1 MPRIAAARNR
11 WLPPLLV
18 LLLVFAALYLAGDGW
33 GGLYQY
39 HRNHDWNT
47 AKNMALAENLSPA
60 HNFLM
65 FFRQYPGPDGAP
77 VYEPYN
83 RFPVGGF
90 ALIKLAILPFGDDLS
105 ARLYAARMLML
116 LMFAAAAML
125 AYASLRR
132 ITASHCVAL
141 AATLLAFSSY
151 YLLYYSD
158 MVSNEV
164 TMDLFAVLL
173 VFHGITVYAQEKRFG
188 QLLLKTGLALLIGWH
203 VYALLLPFI
212 AIGLSGEI
220 IRAARGN
227 AFPDSSARL
236 RNIAAALRRSRY
248 LRLGMAAFLFGAAL
262 LSFNLANEYAALD
275 GETPLME
282 LPSIQSAIKRIGQN
296 AEYNESRAEYLNWDQ
311 FLPDQFR
318 RLGRMSLPFALTVY
332 LNGTGGL
339 RPQHP
344 AAPIRLPYGA
354 IGMAVTSACLLGL
367 LFLRRHRLPLAALAL
382 SGLVWGLGMRSNT
395 GLHLFESV
403 FYIGLT
409 LSLFTLI
416 LLWIKQWRGG
426 RLPAIIVAAALAIF
440 LLSAWQHG
448 RTEAA
453 DAMHPVFE
461 TGVTPPSPETRDAAM
476 SDFHEIR
483 RMTRGQRI
491 YLNIHEVGPF
501 VSPHFPRTAP
511 ILDYFLTGSVIQYS
525 QKSIPGCGPECAQ
538 HYDFV
543 ISSDRNLLPNPLT
556 PANRLVFLFDAD
568 GGGRVTAEYRST
580 LKTAISGG
588 YGEPFARSEFDVYTD
603 GGRLIYHKS
612 QCQPEDAAARFS
624 LHVTPANAAD
634 LPPDRQEY
642 GFNNLDF
649 DFIWLGAFLDSDCLV
664 IAKLPDYPIVRI
676 RTGQSL
682 QGGLPIWQVATNPAA
697 QAQMRAIETRLEN
710 STPAARGFFD
720 VHLDGDNVVYR
731 REPCVPADAE
741 ARFFLHAVPA
751 SGGDLPEDRR
761 QSGFINLDFD
771 FDRQGAIF
779 ANKCLAAV
787 PLPDYLVKSISTGQ
801 HLQGGQIWQSEITLT
816 PEMQMRR
823 IESSLEN
830 PAPAASGFF
839 DLYLDGNE
847 LIYRRAPCA
856 PADAAA
862 RFFLHLI
869 PVDGNDLPESRQQSG
884 FDNLDFDFAGRGAIS
899 AGKCLASAPLPDY
912 PIARI
917 RTGQHIAGQGQLWQ
931 ADFHPAQ

>member
-1 MPRIAAARNR
+1 M
-11 WLPPLLV
+11 
-18 LLLVFAALYLAGDGW
+18 LVFAALYLAGDGW

-47 AKNMALAENLSPA
+47 AKNMTLAENLSPA
-60 HNFLM
+60 HNYLM

-77 VYEPYN
+77 AYEPYN
-83 RFPVGGF
+83 RFPLGGF

-116 LMFAAAAML
+116 LLFAAAAAL
-125 AYASLRR
+125 AYLSLRR
-132 ITASHCVAL
+132 IAASRPIAL

-173 VFHGITVYAQEKRFG
+173 VFHGITVYTQEKRFG

-212 AIGLSGEI
+212 AIGLTGEI
-220 IRAARGN
+220 IRAARGD
-227 AFPDSSARL
+227 AFSDSAARI
-236 RNIAAALRRSRY
+236 RNIAAALISSRY

-262 LSFNLANEYAALD
+262 LSFNLANEYAALG
-275 GETPLME
+275 GETPLVE
-282 LPSIQSAIKRIGQN
+282 LPSVRSAIKRIGQN
-296 AEYNESRAEYLNWDQ
+296 AEYNESRAEYLNWDR
-311 FLPDQFR
+311 FLPDQFQR
-318 RLGRMSLPFALTVY
+318 IGRMSLPFALTVY

-344 AAPIRLPYGA
+344 AAPLPLPYAA
-354 IGMAVTSACLLGL
+354 IGMTAAAACLLGL
-367 LFLRRHRLPLAALAL
+367 LFLRRHRLPLAALVL

-395 GLHLFESV
+395 GLHIFEAV
-403 FYIGLT
+403 FYIGIT

-416 LLWIKQWRGG
+416 LLWIKRWRGG
-426 RLPAIIVAAALAIF
+426 RLPAVIAAAALAIF
-440 LLSAWQHG
+440 VLSAWQHG

-453 DAMHPVFE
+453 DAMVPAFGN
-461 TGVTPPSPETRDAAM
+461 GVTPPSPEIRDAAM
-476 SDFHEIR
+476 SDFQEIR
-483 RMTRGQRI
+483 RITRGQRV
-491 YLNIHEVGPF
+491 YVNSHEVGPF
-501 VSPHFPRTAP
+501 VSPHPAFTTS
-511 ILDYFLTGSVIQYS
+511 IINYFLTGSVIQYS
-525 QKSIPGCGPECAQ
+525 QKSIPGCGPECAR

-543 ISSDRNLLPNPLT
+543 ISSDRDLLPNLLT
-556 PANRLVFLFDAD
+556 PANRLAFLFDA
-568 GGGRVTAEYRST
+568 GGRVTAEYRAT
-580 LKTAISGG
+580 LETARSGG
-588 YGEPFARSEFDVYTD
+588 YGEPIARSEFDVYTD

-612 QCQPEDAAARFS
+612 QCQTQDTEARFS
-624 LHVTPANAAD
+624 LHVTPANADD

-649 DFIWLGAFLDSDCLV
+649 DFIWLGAFLDNDCLV
-664 IAKLPDYPIVRI
+664 IAPLPDYPIARI

-682 QGGLPIWQVATNPAA
+682 QGGIPIWQVETNPAA
-697 QAQMRAIETRLEN
+697 QAEMREIETRLGN
-710 STPAARGFFD
+710 SDPIAGGFFE

-731 REPCVPADAE
+731 REPCVPADAD

-779 ANKCLAAV
+779 AGKCLAAA
-787 PLPDYLVKSISTGQ
+787 PLPDYLIKSISTGQ
-801 HLQGGQIWQSEITLT
+801 HIQGGQIWQSEISLT

-823 IESSLEN
+823 IESGLEN
-830 PAPAASGFF
+830 PMTVASNFF

-847 LIYRRAPCA
+847 LIYRREPCA

-869 PVDGNDLPESRQQSG
+869 PVDGNDLPEVRQQSG
-884 FDNLDFDFAGRGAIS
+884 FDNLDFDFAGRGAVS
-899 AGKCLASAPLPDY
+899 AGQCLATASLPDY

-917 RTGQHIAGQGQLWQ
+917 RTGQHSPGVGQLWQ
-931 ADFHPAQ
+931 ADFRPGQ